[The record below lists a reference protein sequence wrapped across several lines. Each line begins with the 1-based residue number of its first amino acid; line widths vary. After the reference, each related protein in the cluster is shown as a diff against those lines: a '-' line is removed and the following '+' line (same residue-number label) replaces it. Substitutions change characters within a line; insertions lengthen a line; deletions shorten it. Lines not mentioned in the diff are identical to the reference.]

1 MTQAEECFLFS
12 LNSWQTH
19 SMLAKKNRMKM
30 SRGFL
35 TILSALSIA
44 VLALTWSMQAQSQ
57 HAMHGMSDMGDVSV
71 VTMPANDAVLAN
83 SPDHVMLE
91 FEDEITLVKLAL
103 KDPAGKLI
111 DINFR
116 FDPTPGKQFMH
127 MLPELEQI
135 DFYNV
140 EWAFLDAEGMLVK
153 GNFYFSFGEDA
164 QPPSQYLE
172 QMEMDMNMPMAPD
185 YRLL

>member
-1 MTQAEECFLFS
+1 
-12 LNSWQTH
+12 
-19 SMLAKKNRMKM
+19 M

-35 TILSALSIA
+35 TLLSIVSIV
-44 VLALTWSMQAQSQ
+44 VLALSWSMQAQSQ
-57 HAMHGMSDMGDVSV
+57 HAMHGMSNMGNATV
-71 VTMPANDAVLAN
+71 VTMPADDAVLAS

-91 FEDEITLVKLAL
+91 FENEITLVKLAL

-116 FDPTPGKQFMH
+116 FDPTPGSQFMQ
-127 MLPELEQI
+127 MLPALEQV
-135 DFYNV
+135 DFYSV
-140 EWAFLDAEGMLVK
+140 EWAYLDAEGMLVK
-153 GNFYFSFGEDA
+153 GNFYFSFGADA
-164 QPPSQYLE
+164 QPPSVYLQ

>member
-1 MTQAEECFLFS
+1 
-12 LNSWQTH
+12 
-19 SMLAKKNRMKM
+19 M

-35 TILSALSIA
+35 SILSVLSIA
-44 VLALTWSMQAQSQ
+44 VISLSWSIQARSQ
-57 HAMHGMSDMGDVSV
+57 HAMHGMSDMGNDSV
-71 VTMPANDAVLAN
+71 VTMPANDAVLAS

-91 FEDEITLVKLAL
+91 FESSVTLVKLAL

-116 FDPTPGKQFMH
+116 FDPTPGMHFMH
-127 MLPELEQI
+127 MMPALEAI

-140 EWAFLDAEGMLVK
+140 EWAYLDAEGVLVK

-164 QPPSQYLE
+164 QPPSHYLE

>member
-57 HAMHGMSDMGDVSV
+57 HAMHGMSDMDDVSV